1 MHLVIVTSFP
11 PSRASLCEYA
21 EHLVRALAQ
30 RPEVTRLSVIAD
42 QLPNGIQE
50 ARLPGLEHVEV
61 HRVWR
66 FNDLRNAARINRTIQ
81 KIKPDGVLYNLQFAS
96 FGNRPAPASLGL
108 FAPAITRLQGTP
120 TITLL
125 HNLIETVDLELAG
138 FGANRLRNTA
148 IRLGGKMLTRAVLG
162 SHRVAVTMPRYQDI
176 LESSYRARNV
186 FHAPHGTFQRTQP
199 LPFPSKRTVLAF
211 GKFGTYKRLETLLQA
226 HAMLLE
232 HNPDTHLVIAGTD
245 SPNAPGYLERI
256 QREYPATNVTY
267 TGYVPESQVRHVFAK
282 ASTVV
287 FPYSS
292 TTGSSGVLHQ
302 AGEFSR
308 GAVLPLIGDL
318 ADLITDE
325 GYQAEF
331 FEPEHPAS
339 LARALERALD
349 PERALG
355 LGMNNHAAAMNLLL
369 ENVVEKYIAAFA
381 EIRKPKPQHGPQQNP
396 APISIPDSPGTW
408 DEIITRYLKKQQ
420 AAQPVHL
427 RSSQDVISSRLAKG
441 GQRGHSRS

>member
-1 MHLVIVTSFP
+1 MHLTIVTSFP

-42 QLPNGIQE
+42 QLPNGVRE
-50 ARLPGLEHVEV
+50 ATLPGLEHVKV
-61 HRVWR
+61 HRIWR
-66 FNDLRNAARINRTIQ
+66 FNDARNAARINRAIQ

-96 FGNRPAPASLGL
+96 FGDRPMPASLGL
-108 FAPAITRLQGTP
+108 FSPAITRLQGTP

-125 HNLIETVDLELAG
+125 HNLIETVDLERAG
-138 FGANRLRNTA
+138 FGANQLRNAT
-148 IRLGGKMLTRAVLG
+148 IRLGGKILTKAMLG

-176 LESSYRARNV
+176 LEHQYRARNV

-199 LPFPSKRTVLAF
+199 LPLPSKRTVLAF

-226 HAMLLE
+226 QAILLE

-245 SPNAPGYLERI
+245 SPNAPGYLERM
-256 QREYPATNVTY
+256 QREHGATNVTY

-287 FPYSS
+287 FPYSG

-325 GYQAEF
+325 GYRAEF
-331 FEPEHPAS
+331 FEPENPTS
-339 LARALERALD
+339 LAEALERALD
-349 PERALG
+349 PERALE

-369 ENVVEKYIAAFA
+369 ENVVEKYIAAFT
-381 EIRKPKPQHGPQQNP
+381 EICSVKLGSQSHPSV
-396 APISIPDSPGTW
+396 SIPDSPGSW
-408 DEIITRYLKKQQ
+408 DEIITRYLKKHQEL
-420 AAQPVHL
+420 QPVHL
-427 RSSQDVISSRLAKG
+427 RSNPDVIASRLAKEG
-441 GQRGHSRS
+441 HRGHPR

>member
-30 RPEVTRLSVIAD
+30 RSEVTRLSVIAD
-42 QLPNGIQE
+42 HLPNGMQDE
-50 ARLPGLEHVEV
+50 KLPGLEHIEV

-66 FNDLRNAARINRTIQ
+66 FNDARNAARINRAVQ

-96 FGNRPAPASLGL
+96 FGDRPGPASLGL

-125 HNLIETVDLELAG
+125 HNLIETVDLERAG
-138 FGANRLRNTA
+138 FGANQLRNAT
-148 IRLGGKMLTRAVLG
+148 IRLGGKILTKAVLG

-176 LESSYRARNV
+176 LEHHYRARNV

-199 LPFPSKRTVLAF
+199 LPLPSRRTILAF
-211 GKFGTYKRLETLLQA
+211 GKFGTYKRLETLLKA
-226 HAMLLE
+226 HAILLE

-245 SPNAPGYLERI
+245 SPNAPGYLERM
-256 QREYPATNVTY
+256 QREYSATNVTY
-267 TGYVPESQVRHVFAK
+267 TGYVPEDHVRHVFAK

-331 FEPEHPAS
+331 FEPENPAS
-339 LARALERALD
+339 LAEALERALE
-349 PERALG
+349 PQRALE
-355 LGMNNHAAAMNLLL
+355 LGINNHAAAMNLLL
-369 ENVVEKYIAAFA
+369 ENVVEKYIAAFT
-381 EIRKPKPQHGPQQNP
+381 EIQDLEPQQNQ
-396 APISIPDSPGTW
+396 AAVSVPDSRGTW
-408 DEIITRYLKKQQ
+408 DEVITRYLKQQQ
-420 AAQPVHL
+420 AALPVHL
-427 RSSQDVISSRLAKG
+427 RSNPEVIESRIAKG
-441 GQRGHSRS
+441 GHNGHSR

>member
-42 QLPNGIQE
+42 HLPNGVQE
-50 ARLPGLEHVEV
+50 ATLPGLEHIEV
-61 HRVWR
+61 HRIWR
-66 FNDLRNAARINRTIQ
+66 FNTARNAAHINRAIQ

-96 FGNRPAPASLGL
+96 FGDRPVPASLGL

-125 HNLIETVDLELAG
+125 HNLIETVDLERAG
-138 FGANRLRNTA
+138 FGANQLRNAT
-148 IRLGGKMLTRAVLG
+148 IRLGGKILTKAVLG

-176 LESSYRARNV
+176 LEHHYRARNV

-199 LPFPSKRTVLAF
+199 LPLPSRRTILAF
-211 GKFGTYKRLETLLQA
+211 GKFGTYKRLETLLKA
-226 HAMLLE
+226 HAILLE

-245 SPNAPGYLERI
+245 SPNAPGYLERM
-256 QREYPATNVTY
+256 QREYSATNVTY
-267 TGYVPESQVRHVFAK
+267 TGYVPEDHVRHVFAK

-331 FEPEHPAS
+331 FEPENPAS
-339 LARALERALD
+339 LAEALERALD
-349 PERALG
+349 PERALE
-355 LGMNNHAAAMNLLL
+355 LGINNHAAAMNLLL
-369 ENVVEKYIAAFA
+369 ENVVEKYIAAFT
-381 EIRKPKPQHGPQQNP
+381 EIQDLEPQQNQ
-396 APISIPDSPGTW
+396 AAVSVPDSRGTW
-408 DEIITRYLKKQQ
+408 DEIITRYLKQQQ
-420 AAQPVHL
+420 AALPVHL
-427 RSSQDVISSRLAKG
+427 RSNPEVIESRIAKG
-441 GQRGHSRS
+441 GQNGHSR

>member
-1 MHLVIVTSFP
+1 MHLLVVTSFP

-42 QLPNGIQE
+42 QLPKGVQE
-50 ARLPGLEHVEV
+50 AKLPGLEQVTV
-61 HRVWR
+61 HRTWL
-66 FNDLRNAARINRTIQ
+66 FNDARNASRINRTIQ

-96 FGNRPAPASLGL
+96 FGDRAVPASLGL
-108 FAPAITRLQGTP
+108 FAPAITRLRGTP

-125 HNLIETVDLELAG
+125 HNLIETVDLEKAG
-138 FGANRLRNTA
+138 FGANRLRHAVT
-148 IRLGGKMLTRAVLG
+148 RLGGKMLTKAVLC
-162 SHRVAVTMPRYQDI
+162 SHRVAVTMPRYQAI
-176 LESSYRARNV
+176 LEHQYRARNV

-211 GKFGTYKRLETLLQA
+211 GKFGTYKRLETLLKA
-226 HAMLLE
+226 HSILLE

-245 SPNAPGYLERI
+245 SPNAPGYLERM
-256 QREYPATNVTY
+256 QREHPAVNVTY
-267 TGYVPESQVRHVFAK
+267 TGYVPESQVRHVFAE

-325 GYQAEF
+325 GYRAEF
-331 FEPEHPAS
+331 FEPEDPAS
-339 LARALERALD
+339 LAGALERALD
-349 PERALG
+349 PERALE
-355 LGMNNHAAAMNLLL
+355 LGMNNHAAAMNHLL
-369 ENVVEKYIAAFA
+369 EHVVAKYIDAFT
-381 EIRKPKPQHGPQQNP
+381 EIQKLGPKHNH
-396 APISIPDSPGTW
+396 APVSVPDSSGTS
-408 DEIITRYLKKQQ
+408 DEIITRYLKQQ
-420 AAQPVHL
+420 AALPVHL
-427 RSSQDVISSRLAKG
+427 RSNPEVIESRMAKG
-441 GQRGHSRS
+441 GRRGHPR

>member
-1 MHLVIVTSFP
+1 VHLTIVTSFP

-21 EHLVRALAQ
+21 EHLIRALAQ

-42 QLPNGIQE
+42 QLPSGVQE
-50 ARLPGLEHVEV
+50 SKLPGLEHVTV

-66 FNDLRNAARINRTIQ
+66 FNDARNAARINRTIQ
-81 KIKPDGVLYNLQFAS
+81 RIKPDGVFYNLQFAS
-96 FGNRPAPASLGL
+96 FGDRPVPASLGL
-108 FAPAITRLQGTP
+108 FAPAITRLQGTA

-125 HNLIETVDLELAG
+125 HNLIETVDLEKAG
-138 FGANRLRNTA
+138 FGTNQLRNIA
-148 IRLGGKMLTRAVLG
+148 IRFGGKMLTRALLG

-176 LESSYRARNV
+176 LEHQYRARNV

-199 LPFPSKRTVLAF
+199 LPFPSKRTILAF

-232 HNPDTHLVIAGTD
+232 CNPDTHLVIAGTD
-245 SPNAPGYLERI
+245 SPNAPGYLERM
-256 QREYPATNVTY
+256 QCEHPATNVTY

-287 FPYSS
+287 FPYTS

-331 FEPEHPAS
+331 FEPENPRS
-339 LARALERALD
+339 LAEALERALE

-355 LGMNNHAAAMNLLL
+355 LGMNNHAAAMSLLL
-369 ENVVEKYIAAFA
+369 ENVVEKYITAFA
-381 EIRKPKPQHGPQQNP
+381 EIRSAKLGVQKIHSPV
-396 APISIPDSPGTW
+396 SIPDSPGTW
-408 DEIITRYLKKQQ
+408 DEIITRYLKKHQES
-420 AAQPVHL
+420 QPVHL
-427 RSSQDVISSRLAKG
+427 RSSQDVISSRLKE